1 MNDQN
6 ENKLEIPHR
15 AQAGNDTLALPGDRL
30 LRIEMLRRQIDAELE
45 AEIAELKAE
54 NAELRARLEADRL
67 MAEAAAQSVDVPQAD
82 AEPPKQE
89 EWLTPK
95 DVAKR
100 LGVCVGTVYWY
111 MNQGEPVCWPLYRMR
126 GNKRH
131 TKPSDLETWI
141 ESRKAKQSEAAMFR
155 NGKRRMSEK

>member
-1 MNDQN
+1 MTGLA
-6 ENKLEIPHR
+6 ENGT
-15 AQAGNDTLALPGDRL
+15 QALPGDRL
-30 LRIEMLRRQIDAELE
+30 LRIEMLRRQIDTELE

-67 MAEAAAQSVDVPQAD
+67 MAEAAAETVDVPQAS

-131 TKPSDLETWI
+131 TKPSDLEAWI
-141 ESRKAKQSEAAMFR
+141 ESRRIKRSDAATLR
-155 NGKRRMSEK
+155 GRKR